1 MHRSMNH
8 PPPTSE
14 VVTRGVVARPPIQL
28 ARAAT
33 AKCVSSV
40 EQKQNTAANHK
51 DFNNEMNEFGER
63 CDELIGNHCDSSCA
77 NTGSDWKLK
86 YLSIIQEAFST
97 DADGDTHLHLAIFYG
112 LNEIAECFIDLVP
125 DSRYLN
131 IANNMR
137 QTPLHIAVLIGESCL
152 VRHLL
157 LAGADCAGRD
167 CHGNTALHYACSQA
181 DRACVQALTE
191 PMSVS
196 ESVGQFGARAD
207 NTRLPLL
214 NNKLMAHV
222 DEWNYEGMTCLHLAV
237 LSGDI
242 EIVCQLVCHGASTEI
257 PDGRAGRS
265 ALQLS
270 IESRRQQIARILL
283 VSCGAC
289 AHSCN
294 YAGQNSR
301 KLATEAGWHE
311 LARLMENQLSREGF
325 RCCGDATSPEISP
338 TRCSESGDPSDCEL
352 DSDSDSWKSGETRFY
367 DSVDD
372 RSTLIFKP
380 LSST

>member
-1 MHRSMNH
+1 MMIIN
-8 PPPTSE
+8 
-14 VVTRGVVARPPIQL
+14 VFVF
-28 ARAAT
+28 
-33 AKCVSSV
+33 SV
-40 EQKQNTAANHK
+40 WQ
-51 DFNNEMNEFGER
+51 
-63 CDELIGNHCDSSCA
+63 
-77 NTGSDWKLK
+77 
-86 YLSIIQEAFST
+86 
-97 DADGDTHLHLAIFYG
+97 
-112 LNEIAECFIDLVP
+112 
-125 DSRYLN
+125 
-131 IANNMR
+131 
-137 QTPLHIAVLIGESCL
+137 
-152 VRHLL
+152 
-157 LAGADCAGRD
+157 
-167 CHGNTALHYACSQA
+167 
-181 DRACVQALTE
+181 
-191 PMSVS
+191 
-196 ESVGQFGARAD
+196 
-207 NTRLPLL
+207 
-214 NNKLMAHV
+214 
-222 DEWNYEGMTCLHLAV
+222 
-237 LSGDI
+237 
-242 EIVCQLVCHGASTEI
+242 
-257 PDGRAGRS
+257 DGRAGRS

-380 LSST
+380 LSSTWYSWLSIYNWLGIILLLLLFLLRWSIAVGFMILKFILMFPIENTKWIQKHICRPLFPN